1 MRECIYCGRTLEK
14 DEKCSC
20 AMSVSK
26 RMEKERESEEKK
38 ETKKEKR
45 PKQKKERKKR
55 EYNFKARNNRSFNS
69 SGVMRE
75 LWSHFVSFIKS
86 PIETVMNPG
95 SMSKTVILLFA
106 AFEGIIGGLCV
117 YSVLSGASRGAFR
130 FLAYLMGLGGMKGFA
145 TLKGFLLSAFAGS
158 VSGIVIF
165 FIYSGIFYIVNR
177 WLFKQFTPYWEFV
190 KRFAFAAL
198 PVSIIGA
205 AGVILG
211 IFSQITFA
219 SLLLCG
225 MVGSLIITY
234 EILRSVWYSKSPTKI
249 MYTMMASIFV
259 FLSVLMSFIR
269 FA

>member
-38 ETKKEKR
+38 ETKKEER

-130 FLAYLMGLGGMKGFA
+130 FLA
-145 TLKGFLLSAFAGS
+145 LSSISITF
-158 VSGIVIF
+158 SGIVIF